1 MRLTPVLSGK
11 FIPARSG
18 QGYRLLHSVNVLDAT
33 LLLSPDFVG
42 CSRLRRSKS
51 EAFLT
56 NEPLAKLVA
65 KEDLS
70 PKQVFS
76 PMPLKNLLVNFKK
89 MKKGW
94 TFLMPSSLLI
104 IL

>member
-1 MRLTPVLSGK
+1 
-11 FIPARSG
+11 
-18 QGYRLLHSVNVLDAT
+18 
-33 LLLSPDFVG
+33 
-42 CSRLRRSKS
+42 
-51 EAFLT
+51 LT